1 MKLFSRLLP
10 KTPTPPQTPTS
21 AERVASL
28 QSAPADIVANTA
40 LGDEDSTLRIA
51 AIRLLPDGDALR
63 SLAGLD
69 DPSGSAPA
77 HVPSAIRKAAH
88 ERLAQLIDEGAIE
101 FSAFCNSH
109 GRWPESLAVA
119 ALCRDAAHLDQALA
133 GINDPTVLA
142 TLATEGPSVRVRQS
156 AAAAIVDPG
165 QLHELLPR
173 VRGKDKAVY
182 KIIRQKCDAL
192 LAEQRNAEEA
202 ARESAESCEALER
215 HAERPHGPL
224 YATMLETLT
233 TRWRALAAHPDR
245 GVAQRGEQAIERCRE
260 IIAAHERDLARQ
272 AAENE
277 AERVAQHEAREARER
292 AIEAERR
299 AAAELAEA
307 EAHAL
312 AEAAAERE
320 ARDHARS
327 EQRAAEAQAHSE
339 VASLIRLSS
348 DALRR
353 GNSRKAARFR
363 QGAEEA
369 MQAAPPLPA
378 YLERH
383 LQQLDER
390 LNELRQWK
398 DYVVAPKR
406 IELIEEMEALV
417 GSDEAPEALAE
428 HVRALQQEWRTI
440 NKGIV
445 IDTSEDGERFRRAFQ
460 AAFKP
465 CQDFF
470 ASQAAIRRENLE
482 ARKVVLERL
491 KAFEAGLDTE
501 HADYPLVMQ
510 VLREAPREWRSH
522 SPVDSDASRP
532 AEIEFQKAMDRLRK
546 FAGDWYERNEAD
558 KRALIAQVGQLSS
571 MEDVAQAIDGVKRLQ
586 AQWKQTGPVP
596 RDKSQLLWDEFRGLC
611 DAVFQR
617 RDEAR
622 ALHAAELAAE
632 QERAAAQRVEAEQD
646 LRDAG
651 AAESNLL
658 EAARLV
664 RAYEYAVMRDASP
677 EERTATRDAAGAFI
691 AGVRRWPRGGLQ
703 ALEQAIA
710 RADASAP
717 GQDEPAREKALRM
730 LCIRCE
736 IAGSMPTPP
745 EDADLRRDYQLSLL
759 VTTMGQ
765 GHRMDEHDWNAM
777 LVDWIAIGAI
787 APEAHH
793 GLERRFMQ
801 CLAKRPARGSRR
813 SR

>member
-1 MKLFSRLLP
+1 EL
-10 KTPTPPQTPTS
+10 
-21 AERVASL
+21 
-28 QSAPADIVANTA
+28 IANTA
-40 LGDEDSTLRIA
+40 LGDEDTTLRVA
-51 AIRLLPDGDALR
+51 AIRLLHDGDALR

-69 DPSGSAPA
+69 QEPGSAPA
-77 HVPSAIRKAAH
+77 HAASAVRKAAH
-88 ERLAQLIDEGAIE
+88 ERLAQLIDEAAID
-101 FSAFCNSH
+101 FNAFCSSH
-109 GRWPESLAVA
+109 GHRPESMAVA
-119 ALCRDAAHLDQALA
+119 ALCRDAARLDQMLA
-133 GINDPTVLA
+133 CIDDPAVLA
-142 TLATEGPSVRVRQS
+142 KLVMEGPSVRVRQS

-192 LAEQRNAEEA
+192 LAEQRKAEEA
-202 ARESAESCEALER
+202 VRESAELCESLEQ
-215 HAERPHGPL
+215 HAARPHGPL
-224 YATMLETLT
+224 YATTLETLT
-233 TRWRALAAHPDR
+233 TRWRALSAHPDG
-245 GVAQRGEQAIERCRE
+245 GVEQRGEQAIERCRE
-260 IIAAHERDLARQ
+260 VIAAHDRELARQ

-277 AERVAQHEAREARER
+277 AERVAQQEAREARER
-292 AIEAERR
+292 ALEAKRR
-299 AAAELAEA
+299 AAADQAEA

-312 AEAAAERE
+312 AEAAAARE
-320 ARDHARS
+320 AEQHARS

-378 YLERH
+378 HLERH
-383 LQQLDER
+383 LQQLDEK

-417 GSDEAPEALAE
+417 GSQEAPEALAE

-445 IDTSEDGERFRRAFQ
+445 IDTSEDGERFQRAFQ
-460 AAFKP
+460 AAFRP
-465 CQDFF
+465 CQDYF
-470 ASQAAIRRENLE
+470 ASQAAMRRENLE
-482 ARKVVLERL
+482 ARKLVLERL
-491 KAFEAGLDTE
+491 KAFEARLETDA
-501 HADYPLVMQ
+501 ADYPLVMQ

-522 SPVDSDASRP
+522 SPVDPDASRP
-532 AEIEFQKAMDRLRK
+532 AEIEFQKAMDRLRHLV
-546 FAGDWYERNEAD
+546 GSWYERNEAD
-558 KRALIAQVGQLSS
+558 KRALIAQAGQLSS
-571 MEDVAQAIDGVKRLQ
+571 VEGVAQAIDGVKRLQ

-596 RDKSQLLWDEFRGLC
+596 RDKSQPLWDEFRGLC

-622 ALHAAELAAE
+622 ALHSAE
-632 QERAAAQRVEAEQD
+632 QEAEKTRAVAQRAAAEQD
-646 LRDAG
+646 LRDAE

-664 RAYEYAVMRDASP
+664 RAYERAVMQDASP
-677 EERTATRDAAGAFI
+677 EERAAMKDTAEAFI
-691 AGVRRWPRGGLQ
+691 AGVRRWPGGGLQ
-703 ALEQAIA
+703 ALKQAMA
-710 RADASAP
+710 GADAAP
-717 GQDEPAREKALRM
+717 GEDDAARQKALRM

-736 IAGSMPTPP
+736 IASSMPTPP
-745 EDADLRRDYQLSLL
+745 EDEDLRRDYQLSLL
-759 VTTMGQ
+759 MTSMGQ
-765 GHRMDEHDWNAM
+765 GRRADDHDWDAM
-777 LVDWIAIGAI
+777 LVEWIAIAAI
-787 APEAHH
+787 APEAHD

-801 CLAKRPARGSRR
+801 CLAKRPTKNSRR
-813 SR
+813 PR